1 MLIENKTIGVFLIN
15 FRYSWDDQEF
25 KFFEDS
31 FEYFRKNTS
40 TLFITDRIPI
50 LELIYFNKMNKVRK
64 VLMDLSLTIRSKY
77 HERLQDHQKGIIR
90 DFCDALIEAKEEA
103 INEEKESAPHLN
115 DNNLSLVILNLF
127 FGKFDRK

>member
-1 MLIENKTIGVFLIN
+1 
-15 FRYSWDDQEF
+15 
-25 KFFEDS
+25 
-31 FEYFRKNTS
+31 
-40 TLFITDRIPI
+40 
-50 LELIYFNKMNKVRK
+50 MNKVRK

-115 DNNLSLVILNLF
+115 DNNLSLVTLNLF